1 VARCQQAMSHG
12 GLLSGPAH
20 SRYSRRSCAG
30 FTTAAAKTQAAVS
43 APYGTARVKDG
54 CLGRPSDDDD
64 RRGFV
69 GLAELRLCRPRK
81 EFVTIT
87 YAAPI
92 SLGERGAEEI
102 ACAPTDK
109 RSPLCTKF
117 SAENDLQ
124 RQLAAFGNLYG
135 LQRQRL
141 STSSAMSKPPVR
153 PAWLDGSLRTTD
165 ASGRERED
173 DHGQEID

>member
-1 VARCQQAMSHG
+1 VARCQLAMSHG

-20 SRYSRRSCAG
+20 SRCSRRSCAG

-69 GLAELRLCRPRK
+69 GLAELRLWCPRK

-124 RQLAAFGNLYG
+124 RQLAAFGSLYG
-135 LQRQRL
+135 FAAAAVIHKLRDEQATCPSGVARWQ
-141 STSSAMSKPPVR
+141 
-153 PAWLDGSLRTTD
+153 PADHRRIRTRK
-165 ASGRERED
+165 GR
-173 DHGQEID
+173 